1 LVSNVFE
8 SYFYYNTICQR
19 DCIQLFKNGGHDDLT
34 MKFEKVSTYFHAF
47 MWAKY
52 DVLLY
57 LFDYVFTLSMFF
69 DNTHNKEPRLI
80 IEK

>member
-1 LVSNVFE
+1 M
-8 SYFYYNTICQR
+8 
-19 DCIQLFKNGGHDDLT
+19 DCTQLFINGGHDDLT

>member
-1 LVSNVFE
+1 
-8 SYFYYNTICQR
+8 
-19 DCIQLFKNGGHDDLT
+19 

-52 DVLLY
+52 DILLY
-57 LFDYVFTLSMFF
+57 LFDYVFTLSMFL
-69 DNTHNKEPRLI
+69 DNTHNKEPKLI